1 MPRVPGEQAS
11 PKSAGS
17 EDPSH
22 FLTWGVDTTG
32 SEDGEDSRDANRLTE
47 VCECRLSRHR
57 HVLRLCERCADREI
71 SILLKAEKFGLDHH
85 DSSQC
90 EIKDFTCGREMK
102 AVAPRR
108 GTPAPRAASQETQ
121 GGTGA
126 AEGRVDGPR
135 GCRPRSGADH
145 AGVVIPDALGDFY
158 FESHTGFRN
167 TENWRNSAPAS
178 GELTVQSSRG
188 RRCVS
193 GGRSFRRVRRW
204 PAQVRAPRPR
214 RPPAGATPRSCHRTR
229 TGCAAATHGHC
240 RTGAICA
247 FCPRCAK
254 HLPVMAAAAS
264 GCAFRW
270 LTLQGPHSHGRRTIG
285 QLYAMRPHRPSR
297 EAMVRNW
304 GTLGNV
310 WRRLSVPAGDSYEQR
325 ASRDQGH
332 RLTAYDVQDTA
343 RHAGRPGRGRPQRS
357 D

>member
-17 EDPSH
+17 EDPSY
-22 FLTWGVDTTG
+22 FLTWGMDTTG

-47 VCECRLSRHR
+47 VCECRLSRHH
-57 HVLRLCERCADREI
+57 HVLRLCECCADREI

-145 AGVVIPDALGDFY
+145 AGAVIPDALGDFY
-158 FESHTGFRN
+158 FESRTGFRN

-193 GGRSFRRVRRW
+193 GGRSFRAGSEMARPGARPQAPSAASRSHAAFLPLHAHRLRRGD
-204 PAQVRAPRPR
+204 PRPLPDGGR
-214 RPPAGATPRSCHRTR
+214 LRVLPALCQAPPRDGGGGLGLRVSMVNAARATLTR
-229 TGCAAATHGHC
+229 EEDDRAAI
-240 RTGAICA
+240 RY
-247 FCPRCAK
+247 
-254 HLPVMAAAAS
+254 AS
-264 GCAFRW
+264 TSSF
-270 LTLQGPHSHGRRTIG
+270 T
-285 QLYAMRPHRPSR
+285 
-297 EAMVRNW
+297 
-304 GTLGNV
+304 
-310 WRRLSVPAGDSYEQR
+310 
-325 ASRDQGH
+325 
-332 RLTAYDVQDTA
+332 
-343 RHAGRPGRGRPQRS
+343 
-357 D
+357 

>member
-90 EIKDFTCGREMK
+90 EIKDFTCGQEMK

-108 GTPAPRAASQETQ
+108 GTLALRAASQETQ

-135 GCRPRSGADH
+135 GCQPRSGADH
-145 AGVVIPDALGDFY
+145 AGAVIPDALGDFY
-158 FESHTGFRN
+158 FESRTGFRN

-193 GGRSFRRVRRW
+193 GGRSFRAGSEMARPGARPQAPSAASRSHAAFL
-204 PAQVRAPRPR
+204 PPHAHRLRCGDPRP
-214 RPPAGATPRSCHRTR
+214 AGWGLSARSAR
-229 TGCAAATHGHC
+229 A
-240 RTGAICA
+240 
-247 FCPRCAK
+247 
-254 HLPVMAAAAS
+254 V
-264 GCAFRW
+264 
-270 LTLQGPHSHGRRTIG
+270 
-285 QLYAMRPHRPSR
+285 PS
-297 EAMVRNW
+297 
-304 GTLGNV
+304 T
-310 WRRLSVPAGDSYEQR
+310 SP
-325 ASRDQGH
+325 
-332 RLTAYDVQDTA
+332 
-343 RHAGRPGRGRPQRS
+343 
-357 D
+357 